1 MSISAAQCRAARGL
15 LNWTQEQ
22 LAINA
27 CVSRATIAD
36 FENSS
41 RLPMTNNVRSI
52 ADSMFTAGVE
62 FIPEQNTLGFGVRFR
77 ERKLQYINNLKIDRF
92 RRRATMRMI
101 YAGQDFLCHIELN
114 AVDDYHKSIFQ
125 TDEEYSLAISKIL
138 HIILA
143 SVENRC
149 SINLPGSEMM
159 VTFEM
164 LQ

>member
-1 MSISAAQCRAARGL
+1 MSISAAQCRAARAL
-15 LNWTQEQ
+15 LNWTQEL
-22 LAINA
+22 LATNA

-41 RLPMTNNVRSI
+41 RLPMTNNIRSM
-52 ADSMFTAGVE
+52 ADSMFAAGVE
-62 FIPEQNTLGFGVRFR
+62 FIPEQNTLGVGVRFR
-77 ERKLQYINNLKIDRF
+77 ERKLQYISNLKIDRF
-92 RRRATMRMI
+92 RRRATMRMV
-101 YAGQDFLCHIELN
+101 YAGQHFICHIELN
-114 AVDDYHKSIFQ
+114 AVDDYHQSSFR

-149 SINLPGSEMM
+149 SINPPESEML
-159 VTFEM
+159 VTVEM